1 MIDTIT
7 GSYSVGKSTL
17 TSLIEKKTEGERRLV
32 IPDVARWWL
41 RSKGIN
47 SNDMKDSE
55 RNDLQLFVI
64 GSYTGAVKNAV
75 KHSIYSILD
84 GSHIE
89 AKAYSQGVVSE
100 QIMKMLD
107 RQLEQYKK
115 YVTAY
120 VIPPTIALENDG
132 LRHTNKEF
140 RVEIHRR
147 IMQIIDQ
154 FEIPHH
160 ILISQTP
167 EERLEEFMEK
177 SLTTRK

>member
-1 MIDTIT
+1 MIDTIA

-17 TSLIEKKTEGERRLV
+17 TSLIEKKTEGERRII

-41 RSKGIN
+41 QSRGIN
-47 SNDMKDSE
+47 SNEMKDSE
-55 RNDLQLFVI
+55 RNELQLFVI
-64 GSYTGAVKNAV
+64 GSYTGALKNAV
-75 KHSIYSILD
+75 HNKIYSILD

-89 AKAYSQGVVSE
+89 AKAYSQGVVTE
-100 QIMKMLD
+100 EVMRLLD
-107 RQLEQYKK
+107 KQLEEYKK
-115 YVTAY
+115 HVTAY

-160 ILISQTP
+160 VLISQTP
-167 EERLEEFMEK
+167 EERLAEFLEK
-177 SLTTRK
+177 SCKEK